1 MEEKL
6 KVSYENV
13 LEKYN
18 QGDYYTLEDG
28 KVIGLNE
35 SFNIDLI
42 DALMNEHDFT
52 FEQATEIYNHL
63 CKYGHSYGAYHII
76 EESKTI
82 GGLFEKLLNIE

>member
-28 KVIGLNE
+28 KVTGLNE
-35 SFNIDLI
+35 NFNIDLT
-42 DALMNEHDFT
+42 DTLMNEHGFT

-63 CKYGHSYGAYHII
+63 CKHGHNYGPYHII
-76 EESKTI
+76 EEAKI
-82 GGLFEKLLNIE
+82 LGGLFERLLNIE